1 MAILNRILGAVRG
14 AAAGGH
20 RAPGAGRPTPG
31 GVGGA
36 PHGGGIPTSGRG
48 LLSRLLSSR
57 RGGRG
62 RI

>member
-1 MAILNRILGAVRG
+1 MSILNRILGALRG
-14 AAAGGH
+14 ASGGGH
-20 RAPGAGRPTPG
+20 RTPGAGRPAPG
-31 GVGGA
+31 GT